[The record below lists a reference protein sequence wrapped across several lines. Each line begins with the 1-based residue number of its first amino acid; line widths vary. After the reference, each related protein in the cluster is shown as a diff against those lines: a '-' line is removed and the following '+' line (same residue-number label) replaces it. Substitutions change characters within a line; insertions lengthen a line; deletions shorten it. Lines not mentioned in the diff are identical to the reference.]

1 MVAAGDTRSEA
12 EELTLEAMAEH
23 IALLRQAGTP
33 VPEPAEADSITC
45 LIPLRP
51 REQLYPLWPC
61 HSLSSWRAESAGV
74 TWAGTLG
81 SSVAK

>member
-1 MVAAGDTRSEA
+1 VVAAGDTRSEA

-23 IALLRQAGTP
+23 IALLRQAGTRTALP
-33 VPEPAEADSITC
+33 F

-51 REQLYPLWPC
+51 RVQPYPLWPC